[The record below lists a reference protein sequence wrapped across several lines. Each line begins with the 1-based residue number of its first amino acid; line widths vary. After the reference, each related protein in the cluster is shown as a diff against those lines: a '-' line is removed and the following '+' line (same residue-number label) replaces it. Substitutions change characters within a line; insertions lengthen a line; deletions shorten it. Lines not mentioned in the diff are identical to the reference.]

1 MKVKLLFACNK
12 KSVEERTKIVA
23 TAGKLSR
30 FPGTVTEV
38 YKSSTDYEK
47 NKKFIE
53 RVIAMGHDSI
63 TDHDYLVFS
72 LENVTP
78 LVEQIIIQERF
89 SSFTIKSRREV
100 DFSKVGFITPDFRD
114 KKYHVL
120 KNNLDLQK
128 KYKKQMHLLFKTY
141 QKLVDLGLKKE
152 DARFVL
158 PYSFNGNII
167 MGIDAHVLKNWIV
180 KLTKGKE
187 SNIAELK
194 DLGTKLYEIMI
205 KYVPYLQETIDN
217 TKIDNYDGVEELL
230 NKYIKDKD
238 YEITPKVK
246 LLSYTKD
253 ADKNIILA
261 CLMRVYGYD
270 YEKASKIYQSI
281 DSNAE
286 LQKSLM
292 KEVIK
297 TVEKKELKQ
306 VNFSFQFS
314 ISLATLTHYTRHR
327 THPIMIPD
335 FVPIKDLTKYKTP
348 PTMTDEMKRIYINAF
363 NKNYKLYLEFK
374 EHNVCDEDLIYFY
387 LTGNM
392 LNIETNFDG
401 GTLAHIMRLRI
412 CNKAQWEPRQIAYQI
427 RDLVKEKAPILGSA
441 LGSDCEI
448 FNTCK
453 EGKESCGKIDILN
466 KGDNNEKR

>member
-12 KSVEERTKIVA
+12 KALNERTRIVA

-38 YKSSTDYEK
+38 YKSSKDYEK

-63 TDHDYLVFS
+63 TDHDYLVFA

-114 KKYHVL
+114 KKYKIL
-120 KNNLDLQK
+120 KNNSLLKQK
-128 KYKKQMHLLFKTY
+128 YRKHMHFLFKSY

-158 PYSFNGNII
+158 PYSFHGNII
-167 MGIDAHVLKNWIV
+167 MGIDAHTLKNWLI

-187 SNIAELK
+187 SNISELK
-194 DLGTKLYEIMI
+194 ELGIKLYNIMD
-205 KYVPYLQETIDN
+205 KYVPYIKEMVNN
-217 TKIDNYDGVEELL
+217 TLEDNYDHVEELL
-230 NKYIKDKD
+230 NKHIKDKEYD
-238 YEITPKVK
+238 IISKVK
-246 LLSYTKD
+246 LLSYTPD
-253 ADKNIILA
+253 ADQKIILA
-261 CLMRVYGYD
+261 ALMRVYGYD
-270 YEKASKIYQSI
+270 YEKALKVYKTMEKDQ
-281 DSNAE
+281 E
-286 LQKSLM
+286 LQRELM
-292 KEVIK
+292 KAMIK
-297 TVEKKELKQ
+297 TVDKRELKQ
-306 VNFSFQFS
+306 VNFGFQFA

-327 THPIMIPD
+327 THPIVIPD
-335 FVPIKDLTKYKTP
+335 FVPIKDLTKYKIP
-348 PTMTDEMKRIYINAF
+348 PTMNSEMKKIYVNAL
-363 NKNYKLYLEFK
+363 NKTYKLYLEFK
-374 EHNVCDEDLIYFY
+374 ENNVCDEDLVYFY

-412 CNKAQWEPRQIAYQI
+412 CNKAQWEPRIIANEM
-427 RDLVKEKAPILGSA
+427 RALVRKKAPILGSV

-453 EGKESCGKIDILN
+453 EGKESCGKIDLLN
-466 KGDNNEKR
+466 KGENNEKR

>member
-12 KSVEERTKIVA
+12 KSLEERAKIVA

-47 NKKFIE
+47 NKRFIE
-53 RVIAMGHDSI
+53 RVIAMGHESI

-100 DFSKVGFITPDFRD
+100 DFSNVGFITPDFRD
-114 KKYHVL
+114 INYNVL
-120 KNNLDLQK
+120 ENNLKLQK
-128 KYKKQMHLLFKTY
+128 KYKKHIKLLFKNY
-141 QKLVDLGLKKE
+141 QELVDLGLKKE

-158 PYSFNGNII
+158 PYSFHGNII
-167 MGIDAHVLKNWIV
+167 MGVDAHVLKNWII

-187 SNIAELK
+187 SNIAELNE
-194 DLGTKLYEIMI
+194 LGNKLYKIMEN
-205 KYVPYLQETIDN
+205 YVPYLKDS
-217 TKIDNYDGVEELL
+217 IDNYQQTNCDKVEELL
-230 NKYIKDKD
+230 NKHIIDRT
-238 YEITPKVK
+238 YEIVNKTK
-246 LLSYTKD
+246 LISYTSN
-253 ADKNIILA
+253 ADKKIILA
-261 CLMRVYGYD
+261 ALMRVYGYD
-270 YEKASKIYQSI
+270 YEKAEEVYKTIQ
-281 DSNAE
+281 DNVE
-286 LQKSLM
+286 LQRNIM
-292 KEVIK
+292 KEMAK
-297 TVEKKELKQ
+297 TVDKKELKQ
-306 VNFSFQFS
+306 VNFNFQFA

-335 FVPIKDLTKYKTP
+335 FVPIKDLTKYKIP
-348 PTMTDEMKRIYINAF
+348 PTMTDDMKNIYINAF
-363 NKNYKLYLEFK
+363 KRTYNLYQDFK
-374 EHNVCDEDLIYFY
+374 KSGVCDEDLVCFY
-387 LTGNM
+387 LTGNT

-401 GTLAHIMRLRI
+401 GTFAHIMRLRI
-412 CNKAQWEPRQIAYQI
+412 CNKAQWEPRIIANQM
-427 RDLVKEKAPILGSA
+427 RDLVRDIAPIYASI

-453 EGKESCGKIDILN
+453 EGKESCGKINYIN
-466 KGDNNEKR
+466 KGEK

>member
-12 KSVEERTKIVA
+12 KALNERTRIVA

-53 RVIAMGHDSI
+53 RVIAMGHESI
-63 TDHDYLVFS
+63 TDHDYLVFA

-78 LVEQIIIQERF
+78 FVEQIIIQERF

-100 DFSKVGFITPDFRD
+100 NFANVGFVTPEFRNQ
-114 KKYHVL
+114 KYQVL
-120 KNNLDLQK
+120 NNNLELQK
-128 KYKKQMHLLFKTY
+128 KYKKQMRYLFKSY

-158 PYSFNGNII
+158 PYSFHSNII
-167 MGIDAHVLKNWIV
+167 MGIDAHTLKNWLV

-194 DLGTKLYEIMI
+194 ELGLKLYAIMEN
-205 KYVPYLQETIDN
+205 YVAYLKESVD
-217 TKIDNYDGVEELL
+217 KVELENCDQVECLL
-230 NKYIKDKD
+230 NKYITDRS
-238 YEITPKVK
+238 YEIIDKVE
-246 LLSYTKD
+246 LLSYTPE
-253 ADKNIILA
+253 ADEKIIEA
-261 CLMRVYGYD
+261 ALMRVYGYN
-270 YEKASKIYQSI
+270 YQKALKIYQSFK
-281 DSNAE
+281 DNKE
-286 LQKSLM
+286 LQREVM

-297 TVEKKELKQ
+297 TVDKKELKQ
-306 VNFSFQFS
+306 VNFSFQFP
-314 ISLATLTHYTRHR
+314 ISLAVLTHYTRHR

-335 FVPIKDLTKYKTP
+335 FVPIKDLTKYKIP
-348 PTMTDEMKRIYINAF
+348 PTMDSKMIKIYKEALA
-363 NKNYKLYLEFK
+363 KTYKLYLEFK
-374 EHNVCDEDLIYFY
+374 QNKVCDEDLIYFY
-387 LTGNM
+387 TEGNM

-412 CNKAQWEPRQIAYQI
+412 CNKAQWETREIAYQM
-427 RDLVKEKAPILGSA
+427 RDLVKKVAPIYGSV

-448 FNTCK
+448 FNICK
-453 EGKESCGKIDILN
+453 EGKESCGKINYIN
-466 KGDNNEKR
+466 KGVINE